1 MQAVQQ
7 PHFWDFLSPSL
18 IHCSPKFTFIE
29 FCIYFTVSPAL
40 LISVNSV
47 HIAIEWG
54 TPLAH
59 ATVEQR
65 RMKIPLHVHFECLM
79 HIQMEFPSKQRC
91 QQDDWNV
98 LKGLVQRM
106 TREDNFQESEDINL
120 QIQ

>member
-18 IHCSPKFTFIE
+18 IHCSPKLTFIE
-29 FCIYFTVSPAL
+29 FMYLFYCVPCSLNFCKFCTHCYRV
-40 LISVNSV
+40 
-47 HIAIEWG
+47 G

-65 RMKIPLHVHFECLM
+65 RIKILLHVQFECLM